1 MFNSFDHI
9 PYGILILHKP
19 YLPQWNKIFTFA
31 WCSSGFSKD
40 CSSPDGAVLVEMGAA
55 DVDGNQLRSG
65 TVLDDTEGG
74 VTVELAVLGCC

>member
-1 MFNSFDHI
+1 MVF
-9 PYGILILHKP
+9 LILHKP

-31 WCSSGFSKD
+31 WCSSGFSTD